1 MAHVNGFD
9 AQHHLRAVVDGDHAN
24 PVVEFGAGH
33 RAADLRER
41 RAGPRHFDVG
51 AEPRHPQP
59 VMRDPAVEPRAEPEQ
74 LHLGDRARGQPV
86 AAGLV
91 AGELRGVDHQHVA
104 AGAGGPR
111 GRGRTGRTGAH
122 DDHVSPDVHASQY
135 VGRVRTPAS
144 VVAGVDFGDPAF
156 AADVRDGVARIED
169 LMATELG
176 KADELM
182 AEAVQHLF
190 QAGGKRFRPL
200 FTVLSAQLGPDPDTW
215 QVTVAGAVIE
225 LVHLATLYHDDVM
238 DEAQV
243 RRGAPSANARWSNNI
258 AILAGDYL
266 FATASR
272 LVSRLGPDAVRV
284 IAETF
289 AQLVTGQMRETR
301 GAAEHVD
308 SVEHYLKVV
317 YEKTACL
324 IAASGRFGGTFSGA
338 DEEQV
343 ERLSRLGGIVGTV
356 FQISDDIIDIDSDPD
371 ESGKVPGT
379 DLREG
384 VHTLPVLY
392 ALRETGPDADRLRE
406 LLAAPVEDDDE
417 LAEALSLLRRSQGMA
432 QAKDTVA
439 RYAKQARD
447 ELANLPEG
455 PGQAG
460 AGFAGGLHGQPPR
473 LRSGTRGG
481 RSSVEEAE
489 TSARRSGSFRRT
501 LMSWHP
507 HANTFKTFLLLVGIS
522 ALIVVRRRAVRQER
536 SCSWPCCSPSA

>member
-1 MAHVNGFD
+1 M
-9 AQHHLRAVVDGDHAN
+9 
-24 PVVEFGAGH
+24 
-33 RAADLRER
+33 
-41 RAGPRHFDVG
+41 
-51 AEPRHPQP
+51 
-59 VMRDPAVEPRAEPEQ
+59 
-74 LHLGDRARGQPV
+74 
-86 AAGLV
+86 
-91 AGELRGVDHQHVA
+91 
-104 AGAGGPR
+104 
-111 GRGRTGRTGAH
+111 
-122 DDHVSPDVHASQY
+122 
-135 VGRVRTPAS
+135 
-144 VVAGVDFGDPAF
+144 
-156 AADVRDGVARIED
+156 ARIED
-169 LMATELG
+169 LMSTELG

-200 FTVLSAQLGPDPDTW
+200 FTVLSAQLGPDPDAW

-243 RRGAPSANARWSNNI
+243 RRGADSANARWGNNI

-284 IAETF
+284 IADTF

-324 IAASGRFGGTFSGA
+324 IAASGRFGATFSGA
-338 DEEQV
+338 DEEQI
-343 ERLSRLGGIVGTV
+343 ERLSRLGGIVGTA

-392 ALRETGPDADRLRE
+392 ALRETGPRRRPAARAAGRPRRE
-406 LLAAPVEDDDE
+406 RRRRRRGAEPAAGV
-417 LAEALSLLRRSQGMA
+417 AGHRAGQG
-432 QAKDTVA
+432 D
-439 RYAKQARD
+439 
-447 ELANLPEG
+447 
-455 PGQAG
+455 
-460 AGFAGGLHGQPPR
+460 
-473 LRSGTRGG
+473 
-481 RSSVEEAE
+481 
-489 TSARRSGSFRRT
+489 
-501 LMSWHP
+501 
-507 HANTFKTFLLLVGIS
+507 
-522 ALIVVRRRAVRQER
+522 RRAVRHAGPRRAGEPAGGAGPAGAGILVDYTVNR
-536 SCSWPCCSPSA
+536 HG